1 MRISD
6 WSSDVCSSDLVVAQ
20 TLRPFAEI
28 TQRAGRPRTR
38 GEIGGDARL
47 LLRLLHDI
55 LHQAE
60 AVGLT
65 AGHQM
70 VELAG
75 RHPLVLCPPA
85 DPPPRPRPRRDLAV
99 SGNATGRPAEQR
111 PRPPLHET
119 RRPTRRG
126 GVCE

>member
-1 MRISD
+1 MVVGLGHEAGRQLEVEAED
-6 WSSDVCSSDLVVAQ
+6 DVVAQ

-55 LHQAE
+55 LPQAQ

-65 AGHQM
+65 AGP
-70 VELAG
+70 
-75 RHPLVLCPPA
+75 PLVAPSGPPHLLLCPPA
-85 DPPPRPRPRRDLAV
+85 DPHPPPV
-99 SGNATGRPAEQR
+99 
-111 PRPPLHET
+111 PRPPAPVHVNAHIPPPHT
-119 RRPTRRG
+119 APPPP
-126 GVCE
+126 